1 MSKQTNGRRLFMTRI
16 GYARVSTFD
25 QNLESQLDEL
35 KKAGC
40 TKIFQEK
47 ASSVKKRPEFE
58 KCLDYLREGDTL
70 VVWKLDR
77 LGRTTKKLLE
87 LIDDLKDR
95 GINLQIITLGVD
107 TSTAAGRLFF
117 TMMAGLAEMERE
129 LIRERTNAGL
139 QAARARGRMG
149 GRKPIDEQVMAR
161 AMMMYEAKMT
171 VEDITKTLDIS
182 RSTFYK
188 YLKTLK

>member
-1 MSKQTNGRRLFMTRI
+1 MTRI

-25 QNLESQLDEL
+25 QNLDSQLDEL
-35 KKAGC
+35 KKSGC

-87 LIDDLKDR
+87 LIDDLKGR

-139 QAARARGRMG
+139 QAARSRGRMG
-149 GRKPIDEQVMAR
+149 GRKPIDEQIMAR

-171 VEDITKTLDIS
+171 VDDITKTLNIS

-188 YLKTLK
+188 YKKESDHHSR

>member
-1 MSKQTNGRRLFMTRI
+1 MSKQTNERRLFMTKI

-25 QNLESQLDEL
+25 QNLDSQLDEL

-149 GRKPIDEQVMAR
+149 GRKPIDEQVMVR
-161 AMMMYEAKMT
+161 AIMMYEARMT

>member
-1 MSKQTNGRRLFMTRI
+1 MGKQTNERRLFMTRI
-16 GYARVSTFD
+16 GYARVSTLD
-25 QNLESQLDEL
+25 QNLDSQLDEL

-149 GRKPIDEQVMAR
+149 GRKPIDEQIMAR

-171 VEDITKTLDIS
+171 VDDITKTLDIS

-188 YLKTLK
+188 YKNKQ

>member
-1 MSKQTNGRRLFMTRI
+1 MTKI
-16 GYARVSTFD
+16 GYARVSTLD
-25 QNLESQLDEL
+25 QKLDSQLDEL
-35 KKAGC
+35 KKIGC

-47 ASSVKKRPEFE
+47 ASSVKKRPELE

-129 LIRERTNAGL
+129 LTRERTNIGL
-139 QAARARGRMG
+139 QAARARGRIG
-149 GRKPIDEQVMAR
+149 GRKPIDQEIMNR
-161 AMMMYEAKMT
+161 AMIMYEAKMT
-171 VEDITKTLDIS
+171 VDDITKTLDIS

-188 YLKTLK
+188 YLNKRDRL

>member
-1 MSKQTNGRRLFMTRI
+1 MSKI
-16 GYARVSTFD
+16 GYARVSTSD
-25 QNLESQLDEL
+25 QNLDLQLDEL
-35 KKAGC
+35 EKGGC

-87 LIDDLKDR
+87 LIDDLRDR
-95 GINLQIITLGVD
+95 GINLQILTLGVD

-129 LIRERTNAGL
+129 LIRERTKAGL
-139 QAARARGRMG
+139 QAARNRGRLG
-149 GRKPIDEQVMAR
+149 GRNPVDQDILDR
-161 AMMMYEAKMT
+161 AFMMYEANMT
-171 VEDITKTLDIS
+171 VEDITRTLNIS
-182 RSTFYK
+182 RATFYK
-188 YLKTLK
+188 YKKQAEQRK

>member
-1 MSKQTNGRRLFMTRI
+1 MTRV
-16 GYARVSTFD
+16 GYARVSTLD
-25 QNLESQLDEL
+25 QNLDSQIDEL
-35 KKAGC
+35 KNAGC

-47 ASSVKKRPEFE
+47 VSSVKKRTEFE
-58 KCLDYLREGDTL
+58 KCLDYLREDDTL

-95 GINLQIITLGVD
+95 RINLQIITLGVD

-149 GRKPIDEQVMAR
+149 GRKPIDEQVMTR
-161 AMMMYEAKMT
+161 AIMMYEAKMT
-171 VEDITKTLDIS
+171 VEDITQTLGIS

>member
-1 MSKQTNGRRLFMTRI
+1 MTKI
-16 GYARVSTFD
+16 GYARVSTLD
-25 QNLESQLDEL
+25 QNLDSQLDEL
-35 KKAGC
+35 KIAGC
-40 TKIFQEK
+40 TKVFQEK

-149 GRKPIDEQVMAR
+149 GRKPIDEQIMAR
-161 AMMMYEAKMT
+161 AMMMYEANMT
-171 VEDITKTLDIS
+171 VDDITKTLDIS

-188 YLKTLK
+188 YKKESNHIE

>member
-1 MSKQTNGRRLFMTRI
+1 MTKI
-16 GYARVSTFD
+16 GYARVSTLD
-25 QNLESQLDEL
+25 QNLEMQLDEL
-35 KKAGC
+35 QKVGC
-40 TKIFQEK
+40 SRIFKEK

-58 KCLDYLREGDTL
+58 KCLEYLREGDTL

-87 LIDDLKDR
+87 LIDDLKER
-95 GINLQIITLGVD
+95 NINLQITTLGVD

-139 QAARARGRMG
+139 KAARARGRLG
-149 GRKPIDEQVMAR
+149 GRKKIDADILNR
-161 AMMMYEAKMT
+161 AYMMYEAKMT
-171 VEDITKTLDIS
+171 VEDITKTLKIS

-188 YLKTLK
+188 YLKENNI

>member
-1 MSKQTNGRRLFMTRI
+1 MTRI

-25 QNLESQLDEL
+25 QNLDSQLDEL

-77 LGRTTKKLLE
+77 LGRTTKNLLE

-95 GINLQIITLGVD
+95 GINLQIITLGID

-139 QAARARGRMG
+139 QAARSRGRLG
-149 GRKPIDEQVMAR
+149 GRKKIDSSTLER
-161 AMMMYEAKMT
+161 AYVMYEAKMT
-171 VEDITKTLDIS
+171 VKDITKILNIS

-188 YLKTLK
+188 YINKK

>member
-1 MSKQTNGRRLFMTRI
+1 MLNEKKNSVGCHMTKI
-16 GYARVSTFD
+16 GYARVSTLD
-25 QNLESQLDEL
+25 QNLELQLDEL
-35 KKAGC
+35 KKVGC

-47 ASSVKKRPEFE
+47 ASSVKKRFEFE
-58 KCLDYLREGDTL
+58 RCLDYLREGDTL

-87 LIDDLKDR
+87 LIDTLKSR
-95 GINLQIITLGVD
+95 NINLQIITLGID

-139 QAARARGRMG
+139 EAARSRGRLG
-149 GRKPIDEQVMAR
+149 GRKRIDPDILHR
-161 AMMMYEAKMT
+161 AYMMYEAKMT
-171 VEDITKTLDIS
+171 VEDITKTLKIS

-188 YLKTLK
+188 YMKS

>member
-1 MSKQTNGRRLFMTRI
+1 MSKQTNERRLFMTKI

-25 QNLESQLDEL
+25 QNLDSQLDEL

-149 GRKPIDEQVMAR
+149 GRKPIDEQIMAR
-161 AMMMYEAKMT
+161 AMMMYETKMT
-171 VEDITKTLDIS
+171 VDDITKTLNIS

-188 YLKTLK
+188 YRKTSI

>member
-1 MSKQTNGRRLFMTRI
+1 MTKI
-16 GYARVSTFD
+16 GYARVSTLD
-25 QNLESQLDEL
+25 QNLDSQLDEL
-35 KKAGC
+35 NKAGC

-47 ASSVKKRPEFE
+47 ASSVKKRPAFE

-117 TMMAGLAEMERE
+117 TMMAGLAEMKRE

-149 GRKPIDEQVMAR
+149 GRKPIDEQIMAR
-161 AMMMYEAKMT
+161 AMMMYEAHMT
-171 VEDITKTLDIS
+171 VDDITKTLDIS

-188 YLKTLK
+188 YKNKQ

>member
-1 MSKQTNGRRLFMTRI
+1 MTKI
-16 GYARVSTFD
+16 GYARVSTLD
-25 QNLESQLDEL
+25 QNLEMQLDEL
-35 KKAGC
+35 QKVGC
-40 TKIFQEK
+40 SKIFKEK

-58 KCLDYLREGDTL
+58 KCLEYLREGDTL

-87 LIDDLKDR
+87 LIDDLKER
-95 GINLQIITLGVD
+95 NINLQIITLGVD

-139 QAARARGRMG
+139 KAARARGRLG
-149 GRKPIDEQVMAR
+149 GRKKIDQNILNR
-161 AMMMYEAKMT
+161 AYMMYDAKMT
-171 VEDITKTLDIS
+171 VDDITKTLNIS

-188 YLKTLK
+188 YYRTSKKN

>member
-1 MSKQTNGRRLFMTRI
+1 MTKI
-16 GYARVSTFD
+16 GYARVSTLD
-25 QNLESQLDEL
+25 QNLEMQLDEL
-35 KKAGC
+35 QKVGC
-40 TKIFQEK
+40 SKIFKEK
-47 ASSVKKRPEFE
+47 VSSVKKRTEFE
-58 KCLDYLREGDTL
+58 KCLEYLREGDTL

-87 LIDDLKDR
+87 LIDDLKER
-95 GINLQIITLGVD
+95 NINLQITTLGVD

-139 QAARARGRMG
+139 KAARARGRLG
-149 GRKPIDEQVMAR
+149 GRKKIDLDILNR
-161 AMMMYEAKMT
+161 AYMMYEAKMT
-171 VEDITKTLDIS
+171 VEDITKTLKIS

-188 YLKTLK
+188 YYRTSKEN

>member
-1 MSKQTNGRRLFMTRI
+1 MSKQTNERRLFMTRI

-25 QNLESQLDEL
+25 QNLDSQLDEL

-149 GRKPIDEQVMAR
+149 GRKPIDEQIMAR

-171 VEDITKTLDIS
+171 VDDITKTLNIS

-188 YLKTLK
+188 YRKTSI

>member
-1 MSKQTNGRRLFMTRI
+1 MTRI
-16 GYARVSTFD
+16 GYARVSTLD
-25 QNLESQLDEL
+25 QNLDSQLDQL

-47 ASSVKKRPEFE
+47 ASSVKKRPELE

-87 LIDDLKDR
+87 LIDDLKER

-139 QAARARGRMG
+139 QAARARGRLG
-149 GRKPIDEQVMAR
+149 GRKPIDEQIMVR

-171 VEDITKTLDIS
+171 VDDITKTLDIS

-188 YLKTLK
+188 YKNKQ

>member
-1 MSKQTNGRRLFMTRI
+1 MTKI
-16 GYARVSTFD
+16 GYARVSTLD
-25 QNLESQLDEL
+25 QNLEMQLDEL
-35 KKAGC
+35 QKVGC
-40 TKIFQEK
+40 SKIFKEK
-47 ASSVKKRPEFE
+47 VSSVKKRTEFE
-58 KCLDYLREGDTL
+58 KCLEYLREGDTL

-87 LIDDLKDR
+87 LIDDLKER
-95 GINLQIITLGVD
+95 NINLQITTLGVD

-139 QAARARGRMG
+139 KAARSRGRLG
-149 GRKPIDEQVMAR
+149 GRKRIDQDILNR
-161 AMMMYEAKMT
+161 AYMMYDAKMT
-171 VEDITKTLDIS
+171 VEDIVNTLQIS

-188 YLKTLK
+188 YLKTSDTN

>member
-1 MSKQTNGRRLFMTRI
+1 MTKI
-16 GYARVSTFD
+16 GYARVSTLD
-25 QNLESQLDEL
+25 QNLDSQLDEL
-35 KKAGC
+35 NKAGC
-40 TKIFQEK
+40 NKIFQEK

-87 LIDDLKDR
+87 LIDDLKSR
-95 GINLQIITLGVD
+95 EINLQIITLGID

-149 GRKPIDEQVMAR
+149 GRKPIDEQVMVR
-161 AMMMYEAKMT
+161 AMMMYEARMT
-171 VEDITKTLDIS
+171 VDDIIKTLNIS

-188 YLKTLK
+188 HKKMMESQ

>member
-1 MSKQTNGRRLFMTRI
+1 MSKI
-16 GYARVSTFD
+16 GYARVSTSD
-25 QNLESQLDEL
+25 QNLDLQLDEL
-35 KKAGC
+35 EKAGC

-87 LIDDLKDR
+87 LIDDLRDR
-95 GINLQIITLGVD
+95 GINLQILTLGVD

-129 LIRERTNAGL
+129 LIRERTKAGL
-139 QAARARGRMG
+139 QAARSRGRLG
-149 GRKPIDEQVMAR
+149 GRNPVNQDILDR
-161 AMMMYEAKMT
+161 AFMMYEGNMT
-171 VEDITKTLDIS
+171 VEDITRTLNIS
-182 RSTFYK
+182 RATFYK
-188 YLKTLK
+188 YKKQAEQHK

>member
-1 MSKQTNGRRLFMTRI
+1 MTRI

-25 QNLESQLDEL
+25 QNLDSQLDEL

-47 ASSVKKRPEFE
+47 VSSVKKRPEFE
-58 KCLDYLREGDTL
+58 KCLEYLREGDTL

-87 LIDDLKDR
+87 LIDDLKNR

-149 GRKPIDEQVMAR
+149 GRKPIDEQIMTR

-171 VEDITKTLDIS
+171 VDDITKTLNIS

-188 YLKTLK
+188 YKKSTRD

>member
-1 MSKQTNGRRLFMTRI
+1 MTKI
-16 GYARVSTFD
+16 GYARVSTLD
-25 QNLESQLDEL
+25 QNLDSQLDEL
-35 KKAGC
+35 KKVGC

-47 ASSVKKRPEFE
+47 ASSVKKRPEFD

-117 TMMAGLAEMERE
+117 TMMAGLAEMEHE

-139 QAARARGRMG
+139 QAARARGRLG
-149 GRKPIDEQVMAR
+149 GRKKIDTDILNR
-161 AMMMYEAKMT
+161 AYMMYEAKMT
-171 VEDITKTLDIS
+171 VDDITKTLSIS

-188 YLKTLK
+188 YLKSRKEMS

>member
-1 MSKQTNGRRLFMTRI
+1 MTKI
-16 GYARVSTFD
+16 GYARVSTLD
-25 QNLESQLDEL
+25 QNLEMQLDEL
-35 KKAGC
+35 QKVGC
-40 TKIFQEK
+40 SKVFKEK

-58 KCLDYLREGDTL
+58 KCLEYLREGDTL

-87 LIDDLKDR
+87 LIDDLKEHN
-95 GINLQIITLGVD
+95 INLQIVTLGVD
-107 TSTAAGRLFF
+107 TATAAGRLFF

-139 QAARARGRMG
+139 KAARARGRLG
-149 GRKPIDEQVMAR
+149 GRKKFDQEILNR
-161 AMMMYEAKMT
+161 AYMMYDAKMT
-171 VEDITKTLDIS
+171 VDDITKTLNIS

-188 YLKTLK
+188 YLKSRKEMS

>member
-1 MSKQTNGRRLFMTRI
+1 MSKQTNERRLFMTRI

-25 QNLESQLDEL
+25 QNLDSQLDEL

-95 GINLQIITLGVD
+95 GINLQIITLGID

-139 QAARARGRMG
+139 QSARARGRMG
-149 GRKPIDEQVMAR
+149 GRKPIDEQIMAR

-171 VEDITKTLDIS
+171 VDDITKTLNIS

-188 YLKTLK
+188 YRKTSI

>member
-1 MSKQTNGRRLFMTRI
+1 MSKQTNKRRLFMTRI

-25 QNLESQLDEL
+25 QNLDSQLDEL

-149 GRKPIDEQVMAR
+149 GRKPIDEQIMAR
-161 AMMMYEAKMT
+161 AMMMYEANMT
-171 VEDITKTLDIS
+171 VDDITKTLDIS

-188 YLKTLK
+188 YKNKQ

>member
-1 MSKQTNGRRLFMTRI
+1 MTRI

-25 QNLESQLDEL
+25 QNLDSQLDEL
-35 KKAGC
+35 KRAGC

-47 ASSVKKRPEFE
+47 ASSVKRRPEFE

-129 LIRERTNAGL
+129 LIRERTNVGL
-139 QAARARGRMG
+139 KAARARGKMG
-149 GRKPIDEQVMAR
+149 GRKPIDEQIMNR
-161 AMMMYEAKMT
+161 AMIMYEAKMT
-171 VEDITKTLDIS
+171 VDDITKTLNIS

-188 YLKTLK
+188 YLKQTSL

>member
-1 MSKQTNGRRLFMTRI
+1 MTRI
-16 GYARVSTFD
+16 GYARVSTLD
-25 QNLESQLDEL
+25 QNLEMQLDEL
-35 KKAGC
+35 QKVGC
-40 TKIFQEK
+40 SKIFKEK

-58 KCLDYLREGDTL
+58 KCLEYLRAGDTL

-87 LIDDLKDR
+87 LIDDLKER
-95 GINLQIITLGVD
+95 NINLQIVTLGVD

-139 QAARARGRMG
+139 KAARSRGRLG
-149 GRKPIDEQVMAR
+149 GRKKIDLDILNR
-161 AMMMYEAKMT
+161 AYMMYEAKMT
-171 VEDITKTLDIS
+171 VEDITKTLNIS

-188 YLKTLK
+188 YKNSGKLI

>member
-1 MSKQTNGRRLFMTRI
+1 MTKI
-16 GYARVSTFD
+16 GYARVSTQD
-25 QNLESQLDEL
+25 QNLEMQLDEL
-35 KKAGC
+35 QKVGC
-40 TKIFQEK
+40 LKVFKEK
-47 ASSVKKRPEFE
+47 ASSVKKRSEFE
-58 KCLDYLREGDTL
+58 KCLEYLREGDTL

-77 LGRTTKKLLE
+77 LGRTTKKLLD
-87 LIDDLKDR
+87 LIDELKER

-139 QAARARGRMG
+139 KAARSRGRLG
-149 GRKPIDEQVMAR
+149 GRKRIDQDILNR
-161 AMMMYEAKMT
+161 AYMMYDAKMT
-171 VEDITKTLDIS
+171 VEDIVNTLQIS

-188 YLKTLK
+188 YLKTSDTN

>member
-1 MSKQTNGRRLFMTRI
+1 MTKI
-16 GYARVSTFD
+16 GYARVSTLD
-25 QNLESQLDEL
+25 QNLDSQLDEL
-35 KKAGC
+35 KKVGC

-58 KCLDYLREGDTL
+58 KCVDYLRPGDTL

-95 GINLQIITLGVD
+95 GINLQIITLGID

-139 QAARARGRMG
+139 QAARARGRLG
-149 GRKPIDEQVMAR
+149 GRKPIDPDVMNR
-161 AMMMYEAKMT
+161 ALIMYEAKMT
-171 VEDITKTLDIS
+171 VEDVTKTLNIS

-188 YLKTLK
+188 YLKQRNNSKLI

>member
-1 MSKQTNGRRLFMTRI
+1 MTKV
-16 GYARVSTFD
+16 GYARVSTLD
-25 QNLESQLDEL
+25 QNLEMQLDEL
-35 KKAGC
+35 QKVGC
-40 TKIFQEK
+40 SKIFKEK

-58 KCLDYLREGDTL
+58 KCLEYLREGDTL

-87 LIDDLKDR
+87 LIDDLKKR
-95 GINLQIITLGVD
+95 NISLQITTLGVD

-139 QAARARGRMG
+139 KAARARGRLG
-149 GRKPIDEQVMAR
+149 GRKKIEPDILNR
-161 AMMMYEAKMT
+161 AYMMYEAKMT
-171 VEDITKTLDIS
+171 VEDITKTLQIS

-188 YLKTLK
+188 YLKNKKDT

>member
-1 MSKQTNGRRLFMTRI
+1 MSKQTNGGVFMTKI
-16 GYARVSTFD
+16 GYARVSTLD
-25 QNLESQLDEL
+25 QNLDLQIDEL
-35 KKAGC
+35 IKAGC
-40 TKIFQEK
+40 TKVFQEK

-149 GRKPIDEQVMAR
+149 GRKPIDEQIMAR

-188 YLKTLK
+188 YLKQTSK

>member
-1 MSKQTNGRRLFMTRI
+1 MTKI
-16 GYARVSTFD
+16 GYARVSTLD
-25 QNLESQLDEL
+25 QNLDSQLDEL
-35 KKAGC
+35 KKVGC

-47 ASSVKKRPEFE
+47 ASSVKKRPEFD

-149 GRKPIDEQVMAR
+149 GRKPIDEQIM
-161 AMMMYEAKMT
+161 
-171 VEDITKTLDIS
+171 S
-182 RSTFYK
+182 RDYGH
-188 YLKTLK
+188 

>member
-1 MSKQTNGRRLFMTRI
+1 MTKI

-25 QNLESQLDEL
+25 QNLDSQLDEL

-149 GRKPIDEQVMAR
+149 GRKPIDEQIMAR

-171 VEDITKTLDIS
+171 VDDITKTLDIS

-188 YLKTLK
+188 YKKRLDHQKR